1 MKKTSSLIILALSAI
16 IANADQANAANFTFY
31 LYGKHYD
38 CNTPYALK
46 VGTRENCEVNC
57 PNRIYIL
64 KDRTCRL
71 KVGESKPHPTED
83 TPTIVDAD
91 NCKKKVGTTEDG
103 TISKEYYFLG
113 KNESCYS
120 CNTKGSVKVSKSSC
134 SATRFCNQNCD
145 QRVKRAVKEG
155 SSDEPTYYSVLK
167 CPDSRPLMDRF
178 MMCWSCDE
186 KTPIDL
192 SFNQD
197 FNSVCKGKNKR
208 KMYSEDGVRK
218 EGDMGVVPKINV
230 PFSYPKD

>member
-1 MKKTSSLIILALSAI
+1 MRTSSKSIIFALSMFI
-16 IANADQANAANFTFY
+16 LNTDNANAANFTFY
-31 LYGKHYD
+31 LHGKTYD

-46 VGTRENCEVNC
+46 VGTKENCEVNC
-57 PNRIYIL
+57 PNRIYVFR
-64 KDRTCRL
+64 DRTCRL
-71 KVGESKPHPTED
+71 KVGETKPFPE
-83 TPTIVDAD
+83 PEKAKSVDD
-91 NCKKKVGTTEDG
+91 ENCKKKAGTTEDG
-103 TISKEYYFLG
+103 TLSKEYYFLG

-120 CNTKGSVKVSKSSC
+120 CSTTGSVKVSKSGC

-155 SSDEPTYYSVLK
+155 SSDELTYYSVLK

-192 SFNQD
+192 SFNTD
-197 FNSVCKGKNKR
+197 FNKVCKGKNKR
-208 KMYSEDGVRK
+208 ELPKEDIEGSVNKME
-218 EGDMGVVPKINV
+218 I